1 VTTPTGPLVVSVGQ
15 LSFRNP
21 IILPSGT
28 AGYGHELEG
37 VVDLDRV
44 GGFVTKAV
52 SVLPRAGAPA
62 PRVAEFNGGMINA
75 VGLANPG
82 VSAVCA
88 DHLPWLAAHHR
99 GTRRF
104 ANIIG
109 FAVEEFPE
117 IIKRLDASLGDG
129 NAGALDGYELNVSCP
144 NTKAGGVEFGAD
156 PRALADVVKQSRAAT
171 RRPVFV
177 KLSPTLT
184 DIGAAAKIAADG
196 GADGISVVNTIPGLV
211 IDLETRKPALG
222 FGSGGVSGPAILPVG
237 VLATWKVAN
246 AVTLPIVGVGGVAS
260 AEDAL
265 QYIDSG
271 ASLVGVGTA
280 ALRDPRTP
288 ERIVQGLEKW
298 CAKHGVKS
306 LDAIRKTLQWPA

>member
-1 VTTPTGPLVVSVGQ
+1 MTTPTGPLVVSVGQ

-171 RRPVFV
+171 SRPVFV

-246 AVTLPIVGVGGVAS
+246 AVTLPIVGVGGVTS

-265 QYIDSG
+265 QYIVAG